1 MMIFKERRLLNA
13 EEKEI
18 FCNLQRLCP
27 DHIAV
32 MAKVKLSE
40 FLLPAREYGTELFYH
55 EFLELNK
62 VTAPFLLL
70 NLRSDKVLAVFHKVK
85 GNENVELE
93 KIKEWLLS
101 CQINVFEFDSLSE
114 MVVQVSELSPAF
126 FE

>member
-40 FLLPAREYGTELFYH
+40 FLLPTREYGTELFYH
-55 EFLELNK
+55 DFLELNK
-62 VTAPFLLL
+62 VTAPFLIF
-70 NLRSDKVLAVFHKVK
+70 NLRSDKVLAVFYK
-85 GNENVELE
+85 GKANGKEEL
-93 KIKEWLLS
+93 KNANEWLLG

>member
-55 EFLELNK
+55 DFLELNK
-62 VTAPFLLL
+62 VTAPFLIF
-70 NLRSDKVLAVFHKVK
+70 NLRSDKVLAVFYKVK
-85 GNENVELE
+85 VNETGELE
-93 KIKEWLLS
+93 NIKE
-101 CQINVFEFDSLSE
+101 
-114 MVVQVSELSPAF
+114 
-126 FE
+126 

>member
-40 FLLPAREYGTELFYH
+40 FLLPASEYGTELFYH
-55 EFLELNK
+55 DFLELNK

-70 NLRSDKVLAVFHKVK
+70 NLRSDKVLAVFYKVK
-85 GNENVELE
+85 ENENVELE
-93 KIKEWLLS
+93 NIKEWLLS
-101 CQINVFEFDSLSE
+101 CQINVFEFDSIAEL
-114 MVVQVSELSPAF
+114 VVQVSELSPAF
-126 FE
+126 FD